1 MRHTR
6 EAVVERATREFER
19 LDALVA
25 GLSEHDW
32 HLRLAWSETKDPW
45 TIKDAV
51 AHITH
56 WKADTARKVRGRP
69 PPPEERGLS
78 ETAGNRLVYERW
90 RDRDPRDVLDWH
102 RQVQDD
108 LMVALREAPDAWFSK
123 RERSERWPYDIDG
136 HSEDHRVKDIEQ
148 ALLTSTRR

>member
-19 LDALVA
+19 LDALLA

-32 HLRLAWSETKDPW
+32 HLPLPRSETQAPW

-56 WKADTARKVRGRP
+56 WKADTARKVRGQR

-78 ETAGNRLVYERW
+78 EVASNQRVFERW
-90 RDRDPRDVLDWH
+90 RDRDPGDILDWH
-102 RQVQDD
+102 REVQDD
-108 LMVALREAPDAWFSK
+108 LMVALREAPDAWFSG

-136 HSEDHRVKDIEQ
+136 HSEDHRVRDIER
-148 ALLTSTRR
+148 ALMASTRR